1 MQLYLGENVR
11 RMIESGFQG
20 KQETAMETVHSELGS
35 KLKEFFGLSR
45 MTHSVLDI
53 AHPALG
59 AILVFGGAPRPF
71 TIVIGL
77 LAAFSGYTAVFALND
92 ILDCKVDCEK
102 LGGYAGKREC
112 FDLDSVGLRHP
123 IAQGGIAMRAALG
136 WVLVWG
142 VLALGFAFL
151 LNPVCSLL
159 MAAAAG
165 LEAGYCRLLRV
176 THWKTI
182 LSGLMVA
189 VGGMAGVFAVTTSPP
204 AAMVV
209 LFGLWA
215 FTWEMGCRNIP
226 NDWSDLEEDQ
236 ALRITT
242 MPVRFGRLATSRI
255 SFVFACVTIVSS
267 LLFPYA
273 IPVRFALIFQAGAL
287 AAGIILLVIPGIRWL
302 KDQQTKSAML
312 FFNRACFYPLAV
324 FVIAGILVII

>member
-1 MQLYLGENVR
+1 
-11 RMIESGFQG
+11 
-20 KQETAMETVHSELGS
+20 METVGGHSRWPLGSELLAR
-35 KLKEFFGLSR
+35 LKEFIGLSR

-71 TIVIGL
+71 TIVFGL

-92 ILDCKVDCEK
+92 LLDSRVDCEK

-112 FDLDSVGLRHP
+112 FDIDSVGLRHP
-123 IAQGGIAMRAALG
+123 IAQGGIAYRAALG
-136 WVLVWG
+136 WVIFWG

-165 LEAGYCRLLRV
+165 LETGYCRLLRV

-189 VGGMAGVFAVTTSPP
+189 VGGMAGVFAVTMAPP
-204 AAMVV
+204 A
-209 LFGLWA
+209 LFVALFALWA

-226 NDWSDLEEDQ
+226 NDWSDIDEDK
-236 ALRITT
+236 ALRIRT
-242 MPVRFGRLATSRI
+242 MPVRFGRLVTSRI
-255 SFVFACVTIVSS
+255 SFIMACVTILAS
-267 LLFPYA
+267 LAFPLV
-273 IPVRFALIFQAGAL
+273 IPMRFGWIFQAGAL
-287 AAGIILLVIPGIRWL
+287 AAGVALLVVPGVRWL
-302 KDQQTKSAML
+302 RDQQTKSAML

-324 FVIAGILVII
+324 FVVAGILVLV

>member
-1 MQLYLGENVR
+1 MEIARSGLGV
-11 RMIESGFQG
+11 
-20 KQETAMETVHSELGS
+20 

-71 TIVIGL
+71 TVVIGL

-92 ILDCKVDCEK
+92 LMDCKVDCEK

-123 IAQGGIAMRAALG
+123 LAQGSIAYRAALG
-136 WVLVWG
+136 WVLFWG

-159 MAAAAG
+159 MAVAAG
-165 LEAGYCRLLRV
+165 LEAAYCRLLRV
-176 THWKTI
+176 THWKTL

-189 VGGMAGVFAVTTSPP
+189 VGGMAGVFAVTSAPP
-204 AAMVV
+204 AAMVA
-209 LFGLWA
+209 LFALWA

-226 NDWSDLEEDQ
+226 NDWSDLEEDR
-236 ALRITT
+236 ALRIKS
-242 MPVRFGRLATSRI
+242 MPVRFGLPATSRM
-255 SFVFACVTIVSS
+255 SFVLACMTIAAS
-267 LLFPYA
+267 LLFPYV
-273 IPVRFALIFQAGAL
+273 IVVRFAPVFQAGAL
-287 AAGIILLVIPGIRWL
+287 AAGIFLLVVPGVRWL
-302 KDQQTKSAML
+302 SDQKTKSAML

-324 FVIAGILVII
+324 FAVAGILVLL

>member
-1 MQLYLGENVR
+1 
-11 RMIESGFQG
+11 
-20 KQETAMETVHSELGS
+20 METVSTELGVR
-35 KLKEFFGLSR
+35 LKNFIGLSR

-59 AILVFGGAPRPF
+59 AVLVFGGAPGPF
-71 TIVIGL
+71 TIIVGL

-92 ILDCKVDCEK
+92 LMDCKVDCEK

-112 FDLDSVGLRHP
+112 FDIDSVGLRHP
-123 IAQGGIAMRAALG
+123 IAQGTIAYRAALG
-136 WVLVWG
+136 WVIFWG

-151 LNPVCSLL
+151 LNPICSLL

-189 VGGMAGVFAVTTSPP
+189 VGGMAGIFAVTSAPP
-204 AAMVV
+204 LGMVA
-209 LFGLWA
+209 LFALWA

-226 NDWSDLEEDQ
+226 NDWSDIDEDK
-236 ALRITT
+236 ALKIRTL
-242 MPVRFGRLATSRI
+242 PVRFGRLATSRV
-255 SFVFACVTIVSS
+255 SFIFACATVAAS
-267 LLFPYA
+267 LLFPFA
-273 IPVRFALIFQAGAL
+273 IPVRFGLIFQAGAL
-287 AAGIILLVIPGIRWL
+287 AAGIILLFIPGMRWL
-302 KDQQTKSAML
+302 RDQQTKSAML

-324 FVIAGILVII
+324 FVVAGILVII

>member
-1 MQLYLGENVR
+1 MADRDRAARNAQGVLRALAHDALRAGHRASCPGGHRGLR
-11 RMIESGFQG
+11 R
-20 KQETAMETVHSELGS
+20 
-35 KLKEFFGLSR
+35 R
-45 MTHSVLDI
+45 
-53 AHPALG
+53 
-59 AILVFGGAPRPF
+59 PRPL
-71 TIVIGL
+71 TIIFGL

-92 ILDCKVDCEK
+92 LLDCKVDCEK

-112 FDLDSVGLRHP
+112 FDIDSVGLRHP
-123 IAQGGIAMRAALG
+123 IAQGSIAYRAALG
-136 WVLVWG
+136 WVILWG

-151 LNPVCSLL
+151 LNPICSLL

-189 VGGMAGVFAVTTSPP
+189 VGGLAGVFAVSLAPP
-204 AAMVV
+204 A
-209 LFGLWA
+209 LFVAVFALWA

-226 NDWSDLEEDQ
+226 NDWSDIDEDK
-236 ALRITT
+236 ALRIRT

-255 SFVFACVTIVSS
+255 SFVMACVTILAS
-267 LLFPYA
+267 LAFPFVV
-273 IPVRFALIFQAGAL
+273 PMRFGWVFFGGAL
-287 AAGIILLVIPGIRWL
+287 AVGVALLVVPGIRWL
-302 KDQQTKSAML
+302 RDQQTKSAML

>member
-1 MQLYLGENVR
+1 MEIARSGLGV
-11 RMIESGFQG
+11 
-20 KQETAMETVHSELGS
+20 

-92 ILDCKVDCEK
+92 LLDHKVDCEK

-123 IAQGGIAMRAALG
+123 IAQGGIGFRAALG
-136 WVLVWG
+136 WVLFWG

-151 LNPVCSLL
+151 LNPICSLL

-165 LEAGYCRLLRV
+165 LEVGYCRLLRV
-176 THWKTI
+176 THWKTV

-189 VGGMAGVFAVTTSPP
+189 VGGMAGVFAVTGTPP
-204 AAMVV
+204 AAMVA
-209 LFGLWA
+209 LFALWA

-226 NDWSDLEEDQ
+226 NDWSDLEEDT
-236 ALRITT
+236 ALRIRT
-242 MPVRFGRLATSRI
+242 MPVRFGRLVTSRV
-255 SFVFACVTIVSS
+255 SFIFACVTIAAS
-267 LLFPYA
+267 LVFPFA
-273 IPVRFALIFQAGAL
+273 IPMRFAPVFQAGAL
-287 AAGIILLVIPGIRWL
+287 AAGIILLIIPGVRWL
-302 KDQQTKSAML
+302 RDQQTKSAML

-324 FVIAGILVII
+324 FAVAGILVIV